1 MALIDPPIP
10 QLGVTGTQPATDI
23 RNALIDIRDEI
34 NGLLSADNMADRSVS
49 TGMWPDPHWK
59 VASASPDL
67 MLGSGTP
74 YGPGDTVS
82 YTTATPLTVSMPSE
96 WPDLRE
102 FSLNIIYSKAP
113 RLTGGNDPSLTL
125 RVFGVG
131 SVDGE
136 GFSSAT
142 IPFDATIPGID
153 GLRTEYKAGVYS
165 PTAVGISSGRLI
177 LPKPNISGSD
187 YSGSLAISFVANG
200 GISIFSG
207 FFTIHSVIFRYR
219 DWYF

>member
-23 RNALIDIRDEI
+23 RDALTDIRDEI

-49 TGMWPDPHWK
+49 TGMWPD
-59 VASASPDL
+59 
-67 MLGSGTP
+67 
-74 YGPGDTVS
+74 
-82 YTTATPLTVSMPSE
+82 
-96 WPDLRE
+96 LRE

-113 RLTGGNDPSLTL
+113 QLAGGSNPWLTL

-136 GFSSAT
+136 GLSSAT
-142 IPFDATIPGID
+142 IPFDATIPGTD